1 MDASIINLINELV
14 IEYKNS
20 KNPKLLE
27 EIELQLK
34 LLEYQSL
41 VLKYKLR
48 IVENPNLSI
57 ENQQLKEYECL
68 FGYSNAYS
76 KYHLIMP
83 LMIYLFVN
91 HKQNKPALETA
102 LNFMKDNEA
111 FLKEGDFAK
120 TKTGVQR
127 FITNTRFAS
136 LELRRFGLLRSDDKH
151 YYHTWELSLF
161 GILIA
166 GSIYFDYKYS
176 LADNYFKT
184 NFDKDNAYLSFQKI
198 LHKYT
203 EQLLEHKKFYWIL
216 NNILEDEVIVNYL
229 DLYERK
235 FLQFASTIMNVL
247 KDGYKLKNQSTQ
259 EFINMLNNI
268 NADRE
273 ISKLADSIVLK
284 KNIEVNLNDI
294 FEIINK

>member
-1 MDASIINLINELV
+1 MDASIVNQINELV
-14 IEYKNS
+14 LEYKNS

-34 LLEYQSL
+34 LLEYQAWI
-41 VLKYKLR
+41 LKYKLR
-48 IVENPNLSI
+48 IIENPNLSK
-57 ENQQLKEYECL
+57 EHQQLKEYESL

-83 LMIYLFVN
+83 LMIYLLVN
-91 HKQNKPALETA
+91 HRRNQSALQIS
-102 LNFMKDNEA
+102 LNFMKDCEA

-176 LADNYFKT
+176 LANNFFKANYNKDDAYWSFK
-184 NFDKDNAYLSFQKI
+184 KI
-198 LHKYT
+198 LLNYT
-203 EQLLEHKKFYWIL
+203 EQLLERRKFHLIL
-216 NNILEDEVIVNYL
+216 ENILEDDVIIEFL
-229 DLYERK
+229 DLYEDK
-235 FLQFASTIMNVL
+235 FIHFASIIMNVL

-259 EFINMLNNI
+259 EFINMLNRI

-284 KNIEVNLNDI
+284 KNIEANLHDI
-294 FEIINK
+294 FKIINK

>member
-1 MDASIINLINELV
+1 MDASIVNLINELV
-14 IEYKNS
+14 LEYKNS
-20 KNPKLLE
+20 QNPKLLE

-34 LLEYQSL
+34 LLEYQSWN
-41 VLKYKLR
+41 LKYKLR
-48 IVENPNLSI
+48 IIENPNLSK
-57 ENQQLKEYECL
+57 EHQQLKEYESL

-83 LMIYLFVN
+83 LMIYLLVN
-91 HKQNKPALETA
+91 HRRNWSALQTS
-102 LNFMKDNEA
+102 LNFMKDCEA

-184 NFDKDNAYLSFQKI
+184 NFDKDNAYWSFQKI

-203 EQLLEHKKFYWIL
+203 EQLLEHSKFYWIL
-216 NNILEDEVIVNYL
+216 KVILEDEVIVNYL

-259 EFINMLNNI
+259 EFINMLNKI

-273 ISKLADSIVLK
+273 ISKLANSIVLK

>member
-1 MDASIINLINELV
+1 MDASIVNLINELV
-14 IEYKNS
+14 LEYKNS
-20 KNPKLLE
+20 KNPKLLD

-34 LLEYQSL
+34 LLEYQAWN
-41 VLKYKLR
+41 LKYKLR
-48 IVENPNLSI
+48 IIENPNLSR
-57 ENQQLKEYECL
+57 EHQQLKEYESL

-83 LMIYLFVN
+83 LMIYLLVN
-91 HKQNKPALETA
+91 HRRKWSALQTS
-102 LNFMKDNEA
+102 LNFMKDCEA

-127 FITNTRFAS
+127 FVTNTRFAS

-176 LADNYFKT
+176 LANNFFKT
-184 NFDKDNAYLSFQKI
+184 NFDKDNAYSYFQKI
-198 LHKYT
+198 LCKYT
-203 EQLLEHKKFYWIL
+203 EQLLEHRKFYLIL
-216 NNILEDEVIVNYL
+216 SNILEDDVVIEFL
-229 DLYERK
+229 ELYEKK
-235 FLQFASTIMNVL
+235 FLQFASTIMHVL

-259 EFINMLNNI
+259 EFINKLNSI

-284 KNIEVNLNDI
+284 KNIEVNLHD
-294 FEIINK
+294 FFKIIKR